1 MFGCPITVGH
11 MTATP
16 HPPSSPYATALLAA
30 VDTAQAGDPL
40 APVTVLCPTP
50 AFDDV
55 VAAIA
60 TGGPRLGVD
69 VVTLDMLLQRAARDQ
84 ESRTLLQRA
93 DVAAFVARTLAD
105 GAEPTRFHEAKLH
118 TSAATHA
125 ALDQPP

>member
-30 VDTAQAGDPL
+30 VDTAQADDPL

-93 DVAAFVARTLAD
+93 DCL
-105 GAEPTRFHEAKLH
+105 LY
-118 TSAATHA
+118 TSPSPR
-125 ALDQPP
+125 D